1 MPSIYSFSF
10 ISRVLKGR
18 IMSFSRHIGLWCICL
33 CMLFGTRFEAQIP
46 TPVSVLGHT
55 PGDDFYLASYE
66 DAIKYF
72 HALAASSDR
81 MKMFTVGKSTQG
93 RDIEVVVISSP
104 QNLARLE
111 EYKKAARRLATAT
124 DLNDEQAH
132 KLAHDSK
139 VIVHIDGGLH
149 SSEVAGGQHSIALP
163 YKLVSAKNDPE
174 IDAILNN
181 VILVLWPTLNP
192 DGQDMIV
199 SWYRQNVGTKYE
211 VSPLPWLYQDYVG
224 HDNNRDGYMMN
235 MKEEQVV
242 TKTELEYS
250 PVIFYCQHQTAPFP
264 ARIWI
269 PPFSDPISTNI
280 SPYVRS
286 WLNVVGTNM
295 AAYLDQH
302 NMPGAISESRFDN
315 WYAGFTDWAGVF
327 RNEISF
333 FTETA
338 LYRYA
343 TPRFYTADEFPKN
356 DQDLRALTMYTTP
369 WEGGWW
375 HLKDAVDYMVAGSM
389 SVLDLAAKNR
399 ETLLYNRY
407 QAARDNIAHFRKE
420 PPFAYVISDQQ
431 ADTPEAGLLA
441 QKMIDNGIEVYASKA
456 GFKANGVSYPAGSWV
471 IPMDQPYSGLAKELF
486 ERQHYPDAL
495 ENGTSKAV
503 DLPYDVTGWTLSLQM
518 GVDVD
523 AVTDPLEAGQSALLS
538 KVDAVQL
545 PDATVEGAGATFAVS
560 HRVNAAFQLV
570 NAALAQGATVS
581 LAEEPVKTAQGTESG
596 AFLLGGLSRAA
607 LDGLTKKYAVSALSV
622 SAGPHTLAI
631 KKARIGLY
639 RPWAPSIDEGWTR
652 WVLENYGFEPKS
664 LYNADIRS
672 ANLKSR
678 YDIIVL
684 PDMSTRGMM
693 AGYGV
698 GIVPGQYVG
707 GVGEDGIDH
716 LREFVGEGGTLVA
729 FNRTASSLIPLM
741 SLPVENVIE
750 GAKSDKFF
758 CSGALLRVETEHP
771 ELPANFGVSESPV
784 VMFQAGPAFQ
794 TLPGFHGAVLARYP
808 KQTNPLESGL
818 LLHSGAIGGQ
828 VVALELAYG
837 RGRIVLFG
845 FKPQFRGESHATYK
859 YLFNELYSF
868 DHPALP
874 TEPAPAAKPQSEA
887 ATATP
892 AKPAS
897 GKQEDPDDDDIEE

>member
-1 MPSIYSFSF
+1 
-10 ISRVLKGR
+10 
-18 IMSFSRHIGLWCICL
+18 MSFFKLMRLVCFFLLLSLARSIVS
-33 CMLFGTRFEAQIP
+33 AQVP
-46 TPVSVLGHT
+46 TPASVLGHT
-55 PGDDFYLASYE
+55 PGEDFYLADYS
-66 DAIKYF
+66 DTVRYF
-72 HALAASSDR
+72 HALAAASDR
-81 MKMFTVGKSTQG
+81 VKMFTVGKSTRGQ
-93 RDIEVVVISSP
+93 DIEVAVISSA
-104 QNLARLE
+104 QNLASLD
-111 EYKKAARRLATAT
+111 EYKKTAGRLARAEDLT
-124 DLNDEQAH
+124 DQQARD
-132 KLAHDSK
+132 LARSTK

-149 SSEVAGGQHSIALP
+149 SDEVAGTQHTMNLA
-163 YKLVSAKNDPE
+163 YKLLSSKGDPE
-174 IDAILNN
+174 VDAILDQ

-192 DGQDMIV
+192 DGQDMV
-199 SWYRQNVGTKYE
+199 VHWYRQNLGSKYE

-224 HDNNRDGYMMN
+224 HDNNRDGFMMN

-242 TKTELEYS
+242 TKAELEYS

-295 AAYLDQH
+295 SAYLDAH

-375 HLKDAVDYMVAGSM
+375 HLHDAVDYMVAGSM

-407 QAARDNIAHFRKE
+407 QAARDNIQHFRKE
-420 PPFAYVISDQQ
+420 PPFAYVISDKQ

-441 QKMIDNGIEVYASKA
+441 QKMIDNGLDVYATKN
-456 GFKANGVSYPAGSWV
+456 GFTANGVTYPAGSWV
-471 IPMDQPYSGLAKELF
+471 IPMDQPYSAMAKELF

-523 AVTDPLEAGQSALLS
+523 AVTDPLGSDQRALLT

-545 PDATVEGAGATFAVS
+545 PAPTVDSAGSLFAVS
-560 HRVNAAFQLV
+560 HKVNAAFQLV
-570 NAALAQGATVS
+570 NAALQQGGTVS
-581 LAEEPVKTAQGTESG
+581 LAQEPVKTAQGTESG
-596 AFLLGGLSRAA
+596 AFLIGGLSHSA
-607 LDGLTKKYAVSALSV
+607 LDGLAKKYAVSAVSV
-622 SAGPHTLAI
+622 SAPAHTLAI
-631 KKARIGLY
+631 KKARVGLY

-684 PDMSTRGMM
+684 PDMSTRQMM
-693 AGYGV
+693 AGFTI

-716 LREFVGEGGTLVA
+716 LRDFVREGGTLVA
-729 FNRTASSLIPLM
+729 FNRTASALIPLM
-741 SLPVENVIE
+741 SLPVQNVIE

-758 CSGALLRVETEHP
+758 CSGALLRVETEHA
-771 ELPANFGVSESPV
+771 ELPANYGVSESPV

-818 LLHSGAIGGQ
+818 LLHPEAIEGKAAA
-828 VVALELAYG
+828 VEVAYG

-845 FKPQFRGESHATYK
+845 FKPQFRGQSHATYK
-859 YLFNELYSF
+859 YLFNELYAF

-874 TEPAPAAKPQSEA
+874 TEPTPAAKPATETAAA
-887 ATATP
+887 ATA
-892 AKPAS
+892 KPAAG
-897 GKQEDPDDDDIEE
+897 GKQADPDDDDIEE

>member
-1 MPSIYSFSF
+1 
-10 ISRVLKGR
+10 
-18 IMSFSRHIGLWCICL
+18 MSFVKSMRWLVVFGFTAIGS
-33 CMLFGTRFEAQIP
+33 FVVSAQAPAPASI
-46 TPVSVLGHT
+46 LGHT
-55 PGDDFYLASYE
+55 PGEDFYLADYA
-66 DAIKYF
+66 DTIRYF

-81 MKMFTVGKSTQG
+81 IKMFTVGKSTRG
-93 RDIEVVVISSP
+93 ADIEVAVISSP
-104 QNLARLE
+104 ANLAKLD
-111 EYKKAARRLATAT
+111 EYKKAAGRLAHAE
-124 DLNDEQAH
+124 DLNDGQATA
-132 KLAHDSK
+132 LARSSK

-149 SSEVAGGQHSIALP
+149 SDEVAGTQHTMILA
-163 YKLVSAKNDPE
+163 YNLVSAKNDPQ
-174 IDAILNN
+174 IDAILDN

-192 DGQDMIV
+192 DGQDMV
-199 SWYRQNVGTKYE
+199 VHWYRQNLGSKYE
-211 VSPLPWLYQDYVG
+211 VAPLPWLYQDYVG
-224 HDNNRDGYMMN
+224 HDNNRDGFMMN

-242 TKTELEYS
+242 TKAELEYS

-269 PPFSDPISTNI
+269 PPFSDPISSNV

-286 WLNVVGTNM
+286 WLNVTGTNM
-295 AAYLDQH
+295 AAYLDAH

-356 DQDLRALTMYTTP
+356 QQDLRPLTMYTTP

-389 SVLDLAAKNR
+389 SVLDLAAKNH

-407 QAARDNIAHFRKE
+407 QAARDNIQHFRKE
-420 PPFAYVISDQQ
+420 PPFAYVISDKQ

-441 QKMIDNGIEVYASKA
+441 QKMIDNGLDVYATKA
-456 GFKANGVSYPAGSWV
+456 GFKANGVTYPAGSWV
-471 IPMDQPYSGLAKELF
+471 IPMDQPYSALAKELF

-495 ENGTSKAV
+495 ENGTAKAI

-523 AVTDPLEAGQSALLS
+523 AVTDPLEADQRALLA

-545 PDATVEGAGATFAVS
+545 PDVSVEGAGTTFAVS
-560 HRVNAAFQLV
+560 HKVNAAFQLV
-570 NAALAQGATVS
+570 NAALAQGGTVT
-581 LAEEPVKTAQGTESG
+581 LAQDAVKTAEGTEAG
-596 AFLLGGLSRAA
+596 AFLIGGLSRAA
-607 LDGLTKKYAVSALSV
+607 IETLGKKYAVSAV
-622 SAGPHTLAI
+622 AVTAPAHTLPL

-639 RPWAPSIDEGWTR
+639 RPWDPSMDEGWTR

-684 PDMSTRGMM
+684 PDMSMHGMM
-693 AGYGV
+693 SGFGP

-716 LREFVGEGGTLVA
+716 LREFVREGGTLIA
-729 FNRTASSLIPLM
+729 FNRTSSNLIPLM
-741 SLPVENVIE
+741 SLPVENVIL

-758 CSGALLRVETEHP
+758 CSGALLRVEMEHP
-771 ELPANFGVSESPV
+771 EQPVNFGISESPV
-784 VMFQAGPAFQ
+784 VMFQSGPAFQ
-794 TLPGFHGAVLARYP
+794 TLPGFKGAVLARYP

-818 LLHSGAIGGQ
+818 LLHPEAIEGKI
-828 VVALELAYG
+828 AAMELAYG
-837 RGRIVLFG
+837 RGRIVLYG
-845 FKPQFRGESHATYK
+845 FRPQFRGESHATYK
-859 YLFNELYSF
+859 YLFNELYLF
-868 DHPALP
+868 DHPTLP
-874 TEPAPAAKPQSEA
+874 AEPAAGSKDKADAAA
-887 ATATP
+887 HTAP
-892 AKPAS
+892 PPISAY
-897 GKQEDPDDDDIEE
+897 DDDDDIEERR

>member
-1 MPSIYSFSF
+1 
-10 ISRVLKGR
+10 
-18 IMSFSRHIGLWCICL
+18 
-33 CMLFGTRFEAQIP
+33 MLFLKPLRCFLLFMFVALAFLSSQTAHAEVP
-46 TPVSVLGHT
+46 TPASVLGHT
-55 PGDDFYLASYE
+55 PGDDFYLADYE
-66 DAIKYF
+66 DTIRYF
-72 HALAASSDR
+72 HALAAASSDR
-81 MKMFTVGKSTQG
+81 MKMFTVGKSTEG
-93 RDIEVVVISSP
+93 KDIEVAVISSP
-104 QNLARLE
+104 ANLAKLDDA
-111 EYKKAARRLATAT
+111 KKIAGRLARAE
-124 DLNDEQAH
+124 DLNDDQA
-132 KLAHDSK
+132 KELARTSK

-149 SSEVAGGQHSIALP
+149 SDEVAGTQHTMILAYNL
-163 YKLVSAKNDPE
+163 LSAKNDAQ
-174 IDAILNN
+174 IDAILDN

-192 DGQDMIV
+192 DGQDMV
-199 SWYRQNVGTKYE
+199 VHWYRQNLGSKYE
-211 VSPLPWLYQDYVG
+211 VSPLPMLYQEYVG
-224 HDNNRDGYMMN
+224 HDNNRDGFMMN

-242 TKTELEYS
+242 AKAELEYS

-269 PPFSDPISTNI
+269 PPFSDPISSNI

-295 AAYLDQH
+295 SAYLDAH

-343 TPRFYTADEFPKN
+343 TPRFYTADEFPRN
-356 DQDLRALTMYTTP
+356 NQDLRALTMYTTP

-407 QAARDNIAHFRKE
+407 QAARDNIQHFRKE
-420 PPFAYVISDQQ
+420 PPFAYVISDKQ

-441 QKMIDNGIEVYASKA
+441 QKMIDNGLDVYATKD

-471 IPMDQPYSGLAKELF
+471 IPMDQPYSAMAKELF

-495 ENGTSKAV
+495 ENGTSKAI

-523 AVTDPLEAGQSALLS
+523 AVTDPLAADQRALLT
-538 KVDAVQL
+538 KVDAVRL
-545 PDATVEGAGATFAVS
+545 PDATIDGAGTVFAVS
-560 HRVNAAFQLV
+560 HKVNAAFELV
-570 NAALAQGATVS
+570 NAALAQGGTVS
-581 LAEEPVKTAQGTESG
+581 LAEEPVKTAEGVENG

-607 LDGLTKKYAVSALSV
+607 VDGLTKKYAVSAAAV
-622 SAGPHTLAI
+622 SAPAHTLAI

-652 WVLENYGFEPKS
+652 WILENYGFEPKS

-672 ANLKSR
+672 ANLKNR
-678 YDIIVL
+678 YDVIVL
-684 PDMSTRGMM
+684 PDMSSRQLMQGF
-693 AGYGV
+693 GV

-716 LREFVGEGGTLVA
+716 LREFVRAGGTLIA
-729 FNRTASSLIPLM
+729 LNRTASSLIPLM

-758 CSGALLRVETEHP
+758 CSGALLRVETEHAD
-771 ELPANFGVSESPV
+771 LPANFGVSDSPV

-818 LLHSGAIGGQ
+818 LLHPEAIEGKIA
-828 VVALELAYG
+828 ALELAYG
-837 RGRIVLFG
+837 RGRILLYG

-868 DHPALP
+868 EHPPLP
-874 TEPAPAAKPQSEA
+874 TEPAPAAKAPAEA
-887 ATATP
+887 SVAA
-892 AKPAS
+892 AKPAA
-897 GKQEDPDDDDIEE
+897 GAKPPEPDDDDIEE